1 MNGASE
7 YRIGGCIIALLI
19 GLGVPSFLLGPFLFN
34 NVEIEFASTFAL
46 IASAICALFGLW
58 LLVVSFFAEDA
69 VVEKVVTP
77 FQGSEAVFLFLPYM
91 LFIGTASIWRRIT
104 NKRGE

>member
-1 MNGASE
+1 MNSASE
-7 YRIGGCIIALLI
+7 YRIGGCIIAILI
-19 GLGVPSFLLGPFLFN
+19 GLGVPAFLLGPFLFN
-34 NVEIEFASTFAL
+34 NIEIEFASSLAF

-58 LLVVSFFAEDA
+58 LLVVSYFAEEA
-69 VVEKVVTP
+69 VVEKVVAP

-104 NKRGE
+104 NKHRE